1 MIKNHDFAIV
11 WHSNSDYFLCT
22 SFRANIFNFHNSAS
36 SKENNLQNTVK
47 NMYSFKL
54 HKVSFKL
61 HLIGQLKNASLRE
74 FKNYR
79 SIQCQVTL
87 GQQNFYS
94 FRNIFVLCSAVFLRI
109 KVGFIIL
116 SPNFGQN
123 ILFCLYNFHIWRSWH
138 TFHIMLKSD
147 DLEILIMW
155 NSDTLAKLHNRHF
168 ADIKTENANMINQ
181 NLFSLLNKH
190 HEKTS
195 QEMRMLSNP
204 CHPLIVSH
212 LQYSI

>member
-1 MIKNHDFAIV
+1 MHHQHIYCFIFWIFFVLEGSLCKDVTFCLFIKLEWGFSIV

-61 HLIGQLKNASLRE
+61 HLIGQLKNASWRE

-79 SIQCQVTL
+79 SIHCQVTL

-94 FRNIFVLCSAVFLRI
+94 FRNIFVRCPAVFL
-109 KVGFIIL
+109 
-116 SPNFGQN
+116 
-123 ILFCLYNFHIWRSWH
+123 
-138 TFHIMLKSD
+138 
-147 DLEILIMW
+147 
-155 NSDTLAKLHNRHF
+155 
-168 ADIKTENANMINQ
+168 EN
-181 NLFSLLNKH
+181 
-190 HEKTS
+190 
-195 QEMRMLSNP
+195 
-204 CHPLIVSH
+204 
-212 LQYSI
+212 